1 MQQHNDP
8 KHTSNSTAEWLKNK
22 KTKKKTRIKAL
33 LWPCCQTPEIN
44 LIEMLWQDLK

>member
-22 KTKKKTRIKAL
+22 KTKKKQESRLCSGPAVKLQKST
-33 LWPCCQTPEIN
+33 
-44 LIEMLWQDLK
+44 